1 MESKKT
7 KAVIFDLDG
16 TLLDTLEDLCDSV
29 NVSMDAIGAPHR
41 TIDEVRNFVGNGIR
55 RLMIL
60 CVPEGEKNPKFDIAI
75 TSFLTDYKVNCK
87 NKTKPYD
94 GIPQLLSGLA
104 DDGYKLAV
112 VSNKADFAVKE
123 LVRDYFG
130 DLISVATGE
139 NESAGIK
146 KKPSPDTVFAGMKEL
161 GGEKENAVYVGD
173 SEVDVMTAKN
183 AGIRCIAVEWGF
195 RSREV
200 LIGAGATEIVS
211 SAEKLRKAIEK

>member
-55 RLMIL
+55 RLMVL
-60 CVPEGEKNPKFDIAI
+60 CVPEGEENPKFDVAI
-75 TSFLTDYKVNCK
+75 TSFLADYKVNCK

-104 DDGYKLAV
+104 NDGYKLAV

-130 DLISVATGE
+130 DLIPVATGE
-139 NESAGIK
+139 NEGAGIK
-146 KKPSPDTVFAGMKEL
+146 KKPAPDTVFAAMKEL
-161 GGEKENAVYVGD
+161 GCEKENAVYVGD

-183 AGIRCIAVEWGF
+183 AGIRCIAVDWGF
-195 RSREV
+195 RSREA

-211 SAEKLRKAIEK
+211 SAEELRKAIEK